1 MPIQAALGSAAATGG
16 FLSDL
21 LSNFQSPTG
30 NELTGD
36 VNYEQNIKLPY
47 GTQEL
52 SKMLPLQPT
61 TPNERFAR
69 GLGEMVP
76 VNPAPALRA
85 VGKVGEM
92 ALRGAGEM
100 ANARMLSGESMVP
113 GLSSVLAPS
122 GMKFATEPENK
133 LISVANKKEPQM
145 NSQEKTLRIFR
156 GGINENPEYSVI
168 KNHPSDVFGGAF
180 GSTNLEAA
188 QGHGSGVI
196 HFTDIPESKVL
207 SHYALNYE
215 VPYEKSKKA
224 LLKARPDLKD
234 NPELFDEL
242 YDVVIGDIGQ
252 DLRKLDDDKI
262 IDLLRKEPSDAN
274 NEVQRLRGQVAKNL
288 GYKAIEMVDEHG
300 QGTYIV
306 LPGVKFKRFNFRD

>member
-1 MPIQAALGSAAATGG
+1 MATNALAPENENALNNAAFGLFPHINKYRKFNDRESSANMPVQALLGSAAATGG

-36 VNYEQNIKLPY
+36 VNYAPGTKLPY
-47 GTQEL
+47 GTHEL

-76 VNPAPALRA
+76 INPAPALRA

-122 GMKFATEPENK
+122 GMKFA
-133 LISVANKKEPQM
+133 KEPGPIRATAPV
-145 NSQEKTLRIFR
+145 SAASSSATIRGPRALR
-156 GGINENPEYSVI
+156 
-168 KNHPSDVFGGAF
+168 
-180 GSTNLEAA
+180 
-188 QGHGSGVI
+188 Q
-196 HFTDIPESKVL
+196 
-207 SHYALNYE
+207 
-215 VPYEKSKKA
+215 
-224 LLKARPDLKD
+224 
-234 NPELFDEL
+234 
-242 YDVVIGDIGQ
+242 
-252 DLRKLDDDKI
+252 
-262 IDLLRKEPSDAN
+262 
-274 NEVQRLRGQVAKNL
+274 
-288 GYKAIEMVDEHG
+288 
-300 QGTYIV
+300 
-306 LPGVKFKRFNFRD
+306 